1 METKNIGL
9 RGIEVADT
17 KISNIDGEKGKL
29 IYRGYD
35 ILELTENSTFE
46 ETAYLLLYDSLP
58 TKTQLDEFNLK
69 LVEARYIP
77 KQMQKNMGNWRKDA
91 DPMDMLQAFVSA
103 LAGYYDEE
111 FSNKDASYDKAI
123 NLIAKVPTI
132 VASWQ
137 RIRNGLEVMDPDA
150 SLSHAANFL
159 YMMTGEKPD
168 PEVEKIFDTCLI
180 LHADHTFNA
189 STFTARQVASTRA
202 HMYSA
207 SSAAIGALSGELHG
221 GANTEVMKMLLEIV
235 DPDSSLS
242 HAANF
247 LYMMS
252 GEKPD
257 PAVEKI
263 FDTCLILHADHTFNA
278 STFTARQVASTR
290 AHMYSASSAAIGAL
304 SGELHGGANTEVMKM
319 LLEIKEIDKV
329 QPWIKEQM
337 SQGERIMGMGHAV
350 YRTYDP
356 RAQVLKELSRKLAE
370 KTKEPW
376 FDMTEKIETS
386 TISEMKIQKDKDI
399 YPNVDL
405 YSASI
410 YYMLKIPV
418 DLNTPIFAI
427 SRVVGWAAHII
438 EEKFAE
444 AAPKPALYRPKATYV
459 GKYCG
464 PDGCEY
470 KTLDLRK

>member
-1 METKNIGL
+1 MLSMETKNIGL
-9 RGIEVADT
+9 RGIEIADT
-17 KISNIDGEKGKL
+17 KISSIDGEKGKL

-35 ILELTENSTFE
+35 ILDLAKNSNFE
-46 ETAYLLLYDSLP
+46 ETAYLLIYDSLP
-58 TKTQLDEFNLK
+58 NRQE
-69 LVEARYIP
+69 LVEFKAKLIEARTIP

-91 DPMDMLQAFVSA
+91 DPMDMLQAFVAA
-103 LAGYYDEE
+103 LAGYFDEE
-111 FSNKDASYDKAI
+111 FSTKEASHDRAI
-123 NLIAKVPTI
+123 NIIAKVPTI

-137 RIRNGLEVMDPDA
+137 RIRNGLEIIVPDP
-150 SLSHAANFL
+150 SLDHAANFL
-159 YMMTGEKPD
+159 YMMSGEKPA
-168 PEVEKIFDTCLI
+168 PEVEKVFDVCLI

-207 SSAAIGALSGELHG
+207 ISAAIGALSGELHG
-221 GANTEVMKMLLEIV
+221 GANTEVMKMLLEI
-235 DPDSSLS
+235 
-242 HAANF
+242 
-247 LYMMS
+247 
-252 GEKPD
+252 E
-257 PAVEKI
+257 
-263 FDTCLILHADHTFNA
+263 
-278 STFTARQVASTR
+278 
-290 AHMYSASSAAIGAL
+290 
-304 SGELHGGANTEVMKM
+304 
-319 LLEIKEIDKV
+319 EIQKV
-329 QPWIKEQM
+329 QPWIKEKM
-337 SQGERIMGMGHAV
+337 GEGVRIMGMGHAV

-370 KTKEPW
+370 ETKEPW
-376 FDMTEKIETS
+376 FALTEKVETT
-386 TISEMKIQKDKDI
+386 TISEMKLQKELDI

-444 AAPKPALYRPKATYV
+444 AAPKPALYRPKAVYV

-464 PDGCEY
+464 PEGCEY

>member
-29 IYRGYD
+29 IYRGFD
-35 ILELTENSTFE
+35 ILDLTKNSTFE
-46 ETAYLLLYDSLP
+46 ETAYLLLYDKLP
-58 TKTQLDEFNLK
+58 TKPELNEFNSR

-77 KQMQKNMGNWRKDA
+77 KQMQKNMSNWRKDA

-111 FSNKDASYDKAI
+111 FSSKEASYEKAI
-123 NLIAKVPTI
+123 NLLAKVPTI
-132 VASWQ
+132 IASWQ
-137 RIRNGLEVMDPDA
+137 RIRNGLDIVDPDS

-159 YMMTGEKPD
+159 YMMSGVKPD
-168 PEVEKIFDTCLI
+168 PEVEKIFDICLI

-221 GANTEVMKMLLEIV
+221 GANTEVMKMLLEI
-235 DPDSSLS
+235 SQ
-242 HAANF
+242 
-247 LYMMS
+247 
-252 GEKPD
+252 
-257 PAVEKI
+257 
-263 FDTCLILHADHTFNA
+263 T
-278 STFTARQVASTR
+278 
-290 AHMYSASSAAIGAL
+290 
-304 SGELHGGANTEVMKM
+304 
-319 LLEIKEIDKV
+319 DKV
-329 QPWIKEQM
+329 ESWIKEKLT
-337 SQGERIMGMGHAV
+337 QGEKIMGMGHAV
-350 YRTYDP
+350 YKTYDP
-356 RAQVLKELSRKLAE
+356 RAQVLKELSRKLAG
-370 KTKEPW
+370 KSKEQW
-376 FDMTEKIETS
+376 FDLTEKIETV
-386 TISEMKIQKDKDI
+386 TISEMKLQKDRDI

-410 YYMLKIPV
+410 YYMLKIPM

-427 SRVVGWAAHII
+427 SRVAGWAAHII

-444 AAPKPALYRPKATYV
+444 AAPKTALYRPKAVYV

-464 PDGCEY
+464 PQGCEY

>member
-29 IYRGYD
+29 IYRGFD
-35 ILELTENSTFE
+35 ILDLTKNSTFE
-46 ETAYLLLYDSLP
+46 ETAYLLLYDKLP
-58 TKTQLDEFNLK
+58 TKTQLSEFNAK

-132 VASWQ
+132 VASWH
-137 RIRNGLEVMDPDA
+137 RIRNGLEPVEPDS

-159 YMMTGEKPD
+159 YMMFGEKPD
-168 PEVEKIFDTCLI
+168 PEVEKIFDVCLI

-221 GANTEVMKMLLEIV
+221 GANTEVMKMLLEIAEV
-235 DPDSSLS
+235 DK
-242 HAANF
+242 AE
-247 LYMMS
+247 
-252 GEKPD
+252 G
-257 PAVEKI
+257 
-263 FDTCLILHADHTFNA
+263 
-278 STFTARQVASTR
+278 
-290 AHMYSASSAAIGAL
+290 
-304 SGELHGGANTEVMKM
+304 
-319 LLEIKEIDKV
+319 
-329 QPWIKEQM
+329 WIKGKM
-337 SQGERIMGMGHAV
+337 KIGDKIMGMGHAV
-350 YRTYDP
+350 YKTYDP
-356 RAQVLKELSRKLAE
+356 RAQVLKELSRKLAV
-370 KTKEPW
+370 KTKDPW
-376 FDMTEKIETS
+376 FDITEKVEIA
-386 TISEMKIQKDKDI
+386 TISEMKSQKDRDI

-405 YSASI
+405 YSASL
-410 YYMLKIPV
+410 YYMLKIPM

-444 AAPKPALYRPKATYV
+444 AAPKTALYRPKATYV

-464 PDGCEY
+464 PQGCEY
-470 KTLDLRK
+470 QTLDLRK

>member
-17 KISNIDGEKGKL
+17 RISNIDGEKGKL
-29 IYRGYD
+29 IYRGFD
-35 ILELTENSTFE
+35 ILDLTKNSTFE
-46 ETAYLLLYDSLP
+46 ETAYLLLYDQLP
-58 TKTQLDEFNLK
+58 NKLQLDEFNSK
-69 LVEARYIP
+69 LVDARYIP

-137 RIRNGLEVMDPDA
+137 RIRNGLEPVEPDS
-150 SLSHAANFL
+150 SLGHAANFL
-159 YMMTGEKPD
+159 YMMFGEKPD
-168 PEVEKIFDTCLI
+168 PEVERIFDVCLI

-207 SSAAIGALSGELHG
+207 ASAAIGALSGELHG
-221 GANTEVMKMLLEIV
+221 GANTEVMKMLLEIG
-235 DPDSSLS
+235 DI
-242 HAANF
+242 N
-247 LYMMS
+247 
-252 GEKPD
+252 K
-257 PAVEKI
+257 VE
-263 FDTCLILHADHTFNA
+263 
-278 STFTARQVASTR
+278 
-290 AHMYSASSAAIGAL
+290 
-304 SGELHGGANTEVMKM
+304 
-319 LLEIKEIDKV
+319 
-329 QPWIKEQM
+329 PWIKEKM
-337 SQGERIMGMGHAV
+337 SEGDRIMGMGHAV
-350 YRTYDP
+350 YKTYDP

-376 FDMTEKIETS
+376 FDITEKVETT
-386 TISEMKIQKDKDI
+386 TISEMKSQKDRDI

-405 YSASI
+405 YSASL
-410 YYMLKIPV
+410 YYMLKIPM

-427 SRVVGWAAHII
+427 SRVAGWAAHII

-464 PDGCEY
+464 PEGCEY
-470 KTLDLRK
+470 QTLDLRK

>member
-17 KISNIDGEKGKL
+17 KISNIDGNKGKL
-29 IYRGYD
+29 IYRGFD
-35 ILELTENSTFE
+35 ILDLTENSTFE
-46 ETAYLLLYDSLP
+46 ETAYLLLYDKLP
-58 TKTQLDEFNLK
+58 TKPQLDEFNTK
-69 LVEARYIP
+69 LIEARYIP

-111 FSNKDASYDKAI
+111 FSSKEASYDKAI
-123 NLIAKVPTI
+123 NLIAKVPSI
-132 VASWQ
+132 IASWQ
-137 RIRNGLEVMDPDA
+137 RIRNGLEIVDPD
-150 SLSHAANFL
+150 STLSHAANFL

-221 GANTEVMKMLLEIV
+221 GANTEVMKMLLEI
-235 DPDSSLS
+235 
-242 HAANF
+242 A
-247 LYMMS
+247 
-252 GEKPD
+252 
-257 PAVEKI
+257 
-263 FDTCLILHADHTFNA
+263 
-278 STFTARQVASTR
+278 
-290 AHMYSASSAAIGAL
+290 
-304 SGELHGGANTEVMKM
+304 EV
-319 LLEIKEIDKV
+319 DKV
-329 QPWIKEQM
+329 ENWIKEKL
-337 SQGERIMGMGHAV
+337 SAGDKIMGMGHAV
-350 YRTYDP
+350 YKTYDP
-356 RAQVLKELSRKLAE
+356 RAQVLKKLSRKLAE
-370 KTKEPW
+370 KNKEKW
-376 FDMTEKIETS
+376 FEITEKVETA
-386 TISEMKIQKDKDI
+386 TISEMKLQKDRDI

-410 YYMLKIPV
+410 YYMLKIPM

-444 AAPKPALYRPKATYV
+444 AAPKTALYRPKAVYV

-464 PDGCEY
+464 PEGCEY

>member
-1 METKNIGL
+1 MMRIRGDMETKNIGL

-17 KISNIDGEKGKL
+17 KISNIDGEKGRL
-29 IYRGYD
+29 IYRGFD
-35 ILELTENSTFE
+35 ILDLTKNSTFE
-46 ETAYLLLYDSLP
+46 ETAYLLLYDELP
-58 TKTQLDEFNLK
+58 TKHQLDEFRGK
-69 LVEARYIP
+69 MIEARGIP

-111 FSNKDASYDKAI
+111 FSSKEASYDKAI

-137 RIRNGLEVMDPDA
+137 RIRNGLSLIDPDPA
-150 SLSHAANFL
+150 LSHAANFL
-159 YMMTGEKPD
+159 YMMSGERPD
-168 PEVEKIFDTCLI
+168 SEVEKIFDVCLI

-207 SSAAIGALSGELHG
+207 ASAAIGALSGELHG
-221 GANTEVMKMLLEIV
+221 GANTEVMKML
-235 DPDSSLS
+235 
-242 HAANF
+242 
-247 LYMMS
+247 M
-252 GEKPD
+252 
-257 PAVEKI
+257 
-263 FDTCLILHADHTFNA
+263 
-278 STFTARQVASTR
+278 
-290 AHMYSASSAAIGAL
+290 
-304 SGELHGGANTEVMKM
+304 
-319 LLEIKEIDKV
+319 EIKQVDRV
-329 QPWIKEQM
+329 NQWIKEAI
-337 SQGERIMGMGHAV
+337 STGERIMGMGHAV

-376 FDMTEKIETS
+376 FELTEAIEAA
-386 TISEMKIQKDKDI
+386 TISEIKSQKNRDI

-444 AAPKPALYRPKATYV
+444 AAPKPALYRPKAVYV

-464 PDGCEY
+464 PQGCEY

>member
-9 RGIEVADT
+9 RGIEIADT
-17 KISNIDGEKGKL
+17 RISNIDGEKGKL

-35 ILELTENSTFE
+35 IFDLVENSNFE
-46 ETAYLLLYDSLP
+46 ETAYLLLYDNLP
-58 TKTQLDEFNLK
+58 TKSQLDEFKTK
-69 LVEARYIP
+69 LMDARYIP

-91 DPMDMLQAFVSA
+91 DPMDMLQAFVAA

-111 FSNKDASYDKAI
+111 FSNKDASYDRAI
-123 NLIAKVPTI
+123 NLIAKIPTI
-132 VASWQ
+132 IASWQ
-137 RIRNGLEVMDPDA
+137 RIRNGLPIVDPEP
-150 SLSHAANFL
+150 SLDHAANFL
-159 YMMTGEKPD
+159 YMMSGEKPD
-168 PEVEKIFDTCLI
+168 PEVEKIFDKCLI

-221 GANTEVMKMLLEIV
+221 GANTEVMKMLLEI
-235 DPDSSLS
+235 D
-242 HAANF
+242 
-247 LYMMS
+247 
-252 GEKPD
+252 
-257 PAVEKI
+257 
-263 FDTCLILHADHTFNA
+263 
-278 STFTARQVASTR
+278 Q
-290 AHMYSASSAAIGAL
+290 
-304 SGELHGGANTEVMKM
+304 
-319 LLEIKEIDKV
+319 IDKV
-329 QPWIKEQM
+329 HSWIKQKISE
-337 SQGERIMGMGHAV
+337 GERIMGMGHAV
-350 YRTYDP
+350 YKTYDP
-356 RAQVLKELSRKLAE
+356 RAQVLKELSKNLAA
-370 KTKEPW
+370 KTKERW
-376 FDMTEKIETS
+376 FDMTEQVEKS
-386 TISEMKIQKDKDI
+386 TIEEMKLQKDKVI

-464 PDGCEY
+464 PEGCEY
-470 KTLDLRK
+470 KSLDLRK

>member
-35 ILELTENSTFE
+35 ILDLTKNSTFE
-46 ETAYLLLYDSLP
+46 ETAYLLIYDKLP
-58 TKTQLDEFNLK
+58 TKAELDEFNRK
-69 LVEARYIP
+69 MTDARFIP

-91 DPMDMLQAFVSA
+91 DPMDMLQAFVAA

-111 FSNKDASYDKAI
+111 FSNKDASYDRAI

-132 VASWQ
+132 IASWQ
-137 RIRNGLEVMDPDA
+137 RIRNGLDLVDPDPT
-150 SLSHAANFL
+150 LSHAANFL
-159 YMMTGEKPD
+159 YMMSGERPD
-168 PEVEKIFDTCLI
+168 EEVERIFDVCLI

-207 SSAAIGALSGELHG
+207 TSAAIGALSGELHG
-221 GANTEVMKMLLEIV
+221 GANTEVMKMLLDISEI
-235 DPDSSLS
+235 
-242 HAANF
+242 A
-247 LYMMS
+247 
-252 GEKPD
+252 K
-257 PAVEKI
+257 VE
-263 FDTCLILHADHTFNA
+263 N
-278 STFTARQVASTR
+278 
-290 AHMYSASSAAIGAL
+290 
-304 SGELHGGANTEVMKM
+304 
-319 LLEIKEIDKV
+319 
-329 QPWIKEQM
+329 WIKEKM
-337 SQGERIMGMGHAV
+337 SKGDRIMGMGHAV

-376 FDMTEKIETS
+376 FDMTEKVETT
-386 TISEMKIQKDKDI
+386 TITEMKNQKGKDI

-444 AAPKPALYRPKATYV
+444 AAPKPALYRPKAVYV

-464 PDGCEY
+464 PQGCEY

>member
-29 IYRGYD
+29 IYRGFD
-35 ILELTENSTFE
+35 ILDLTKNSTFE
-46 ETAYLLLYDSLP
+46 ETAYLLLYNKLP
-58 TKTQLDEFNLK
+58 TKQQLEEFNSK
-69 LVEARYIP
+69 LIEARYIP

-111 FSNKDASYDKAI
+111 FSNKEASYDKAI

-132 VASWQ
+132 ISSWQ
-137 RIRNGLEVMDPDA
+137 RIRNGLEIVDPDS

-168 PEVEKIFDTCLI
+168 AEIEKIFDVCLI

-207 SSAAIGALSGELHG
+207 ASAAIGALSGELHG
-221 GANTEVMKMLLEIV
+221 GANTEVMKMLLEI
-235 DPDSSLS
+235 
-242 HAANF
+242 
-247 LYMMS
+247 
-252 GEKPD
+252 
-257 PAVEKI
+257 
-263 FDTCLILHADHTFNA
+263 AD
-278 STFTARQVASTR
+278 V
-290 AHMYSASSAAIGAL
+290 
-304 SGELHGGANTEVMKM
+304 
-319 LLEIKEIDKV
+319 DKV
-329 QPWIKEQM
+329 ESWIKEKM
-337 SQGERIMGMGHAV
+337 TAGEKIMGMGHAV
-350 YRTYDP
+350 YKTYDP

-370 KTKEPW
+370 KSKEPW
-376 FDMTEKIETS
+376 FEMTEKVETA
-386 TISEMKIQKDKDI
+386 TISEMKSQKDRDI

-444 AAPKPALYRPKATYV
+444 AAPKTALYRPKAVYV

-464 PDGCEY
+464 PQGCEY

>member
-35 ILELTENSTFE
+35 ILDLTKNSTFE
-46 ETAYLLLYDSLP
+46 ETAYLLLYDKLP
-58 TKTQLDEFNLK
+58 NKLQLGEFNSK
-69 LVEARYIP
+69 LIEARYIP

-123 NLIAKVPTI
+123 NLIGKIPTI

-137 RIRNGLEVMDPDA
+137 RIRNGLEIP
-150 SLSHAANFL
+150 
-159 YMMTGEKPD
+159 
-168 PEVEKIFDTCLI
+168 
-180 LHADHTFNA
+180 
-189 STFTARQVASTRA
+189 
-202 HMYSA
+202 
-207 SSAAIGALSGELHG
+207 
-221 GANTEVMKMLLEIV
+221 

-319 LLEIKEIDKV
+319 LLEIGEIDKV
-329 QPWIKEQM
+329 HPWIKEKM
-337 SQGERIMGMGHAV
+337 ERGERIMGMGHAV
-350 YRTYDP
+350 YKTYDP

-376 FDMTEKIETS
+376 YDLTEKIETS
-386 TISEMKIQKDKDI
+386 TITEMKSQKNRDI
-399 YPNVDL
+399 YSNVDL

-464 PDGCEY
+464 PEGCEY

>member
-17 KISNIDGEKGKL
+17 KISNIDGGKGKL
-29 IYRGYD
+29 IYRGFD
-35 ILELTENSTFE
+35 IIDLTKNSTFE
-46 ETAYLLLYDSLP
+46 ETAYLLIYDNLP
-58 TKTQLDEFNLK
+58 TKNQLKEFNTK
-69 LVEARYIP
+69 LIEAREIP
-77 KQMQKNMGNWRKDA
+77 KQMQKNMKNWRKDA
-91 DPMDMLQAFVSA
+91 DPIDMLQAFVSA

-111 FSNKDASYDKAI
+111 FSSKEASYDKAI

-132 VASWQ
+132 IASWQ
-137 RIRNGLEVMDPDA
+137 RIRNGLEVINPDS

-159 YMMTGEKPD
+159 YMMSGEKPD
-168 PEVEKIFDTCLI
+168 VEVEKIFDVCLI

-221 GANTEVMKMLLEIV
+221 GANTEVMKMLLEISQI
-235 DPDSSLS
+235 D
-242 HAANF
+242 N
-247 LYMMS
+247 
-252 GEKPD
+252 
-257 PAVEKI
+257 VE
-263 FDTCLILHADHTFNA
+263 
-278 STFTARQVASTR
+278 S
-290 AHMYSASSAAIGAL
+290 
-304 SGELHGGANTEVMKM
+304 
-319 LLEIKEIDKV
+319 
-329 QPWIKEQM
+329 WIKEKLM
-337 SQGERIMGMGHAV
+337 QGEKIMGMGHAV
-350 YRTYDP
+350 YKTYDP
-356 RAQVLKELSRKLAE
+356 RAQVLKELSRELAA
-370 KTKEPW
+370 KNKEPW
-376 FDMTEKIETS
+376 FERTQRIETA
-386 TISEMKIQKDKDI
+386 TISEMKLQKNMDI

-410 YYMLKIPV
+410 YYMLKIPM

-444 AAPKPALYRPKATYV
+444 AAPKTALYRPKAVYV

-464 PDGCEY
+464 PEGCEY
-470 KTLDLRK
+470 KELDLRK

>member
-58 TKTQLDEFNLK
+58 TKSQLDEFNLK

-137 RIRNGLEVMDPDA
+137 RIRNGLEIMEPDS

-221 GANTEVMKMLLEIV
+221 GANTEVMKMLLEI
-235 DPDSSLS
+235 
-242 HAANF
+242 
-247 LYMMS
+247 
-252 GEKPD
+252 G
-257 PAVEKI
+257 
-263 FDTCLILHADHTFNA
+263 
-278 STFTARQVASTR
+278 
-290 AHMYSASSAAIGAL
+290 
-304 SGELHGGANTEVMKM
+304 
-319 LLEIKEIDKV
+319 EIDKV
-329 QPWIKEQM
+329 QPWIKEKM
-337 SQGERIMGMGHAV
+337 SVGDRIMGMGHAV
-350 YRTYDP
+350 YKTYDP
-356 RAQVLKELSRKLAE
+356 RAVVLKELSRKLAA
-370 KTKEPW
+370 KINEPW

-386 TISEMKIQKDKDI
+386 TISEMKLQKDKDI

-410 YYMLKIPV
+410 YYMLKIPM

-464 PDGCEY
+464 PEGCKYE
-470 KTLDLRK
+470 TLNLRK